1 VSVVVALADVLF
13 WLLVVCGVCVLLLD
27 VALWRA
33 RRAARRR
40 ERDEL
45 RRLLDD
51 WRERDAPW

>member
-1 VSVVVALADVLF
+1 MSVVVALADVLF
-13 WLLVVCGVCVLLLD
+13 WLLVACGVCVLVLD

-45 RRLLDD
+45 RRLLGE
-51 WRERDAPW
+51 WRDEL